1 MPLLYCQN
9 NVIRA
14 GEFANC
20 DVTRA
25 LLPPVYY
32 RWPGGMDVTCTE
44 GNEEKWFPSK
54 EVQRFETRDAK
65 GRSDAA
71 QKNFN
76 SSGEIRLRECLF
88 I

>member
-20 DVTRA
+20 DVASGLITA
-25 LLPPVYY
+25 DIL
-32 RWPGGMDVTCTE
+32 RWPGGGDVACTE
-44 GNEEKWFPSK
+44 GNEEKWFRPK
-54 EVQRFETRDAK
+54 KVQRFETRDAK
-65 GRSDAA
+65 SRSDAT

-76 SSGEIRLRECLF
+76 PSGEIRLRECLF

>member
-20 DVTRA
+20 DVSRA
-25 LLPPVYY
+25 LLPPIYY
-32 RWPGGMDVTCTE
+32 RWPGTRDAACTE
-44 GNEEKWFPSK
+44 GNEEKWFRLK

-65 GRSDAA
+65 RRSDAA

-76 SSGEIRLRECLF
+76 PSGEIRLRECLF

>member
-32 RWPGGMDVTCTE
+32 RWPGVTCTE

-76 SSGEIRLRECLF
+76 LSGEIRLRECLF

>member
-1 MPLLYCQN
+1 MLLLYCQN

-20 DVTRA
+20 DVSMA
-25 LLPPVYY
+25 LLPPIYY
-32 RWPGGMDVTCTE
+32 RWRATGTSVAPE
-44 GNEEKWFPSK
+44 GNEEKWFRAN

-65 GRSDAA
+65 SRSDAA

-76 SSGEIRLRECLF
+76 PSGEIRLRECLS

>member
-1 MPLLYCQN
+1 MTLLYCQN

-20 DVTRA
+20 DVSRA
-25 LLPPVYY
+25 LLPPIYY
-32 RWPGGMDVTCTE
+32 RWPGSRDVACTE
-44 GNEEKWFPSK
+44 GNEEKWFRPK
-54 EVQRFETRDAK
+54 EVQRFEKRDAK
-65 GRSDAA
+65 RRSDAT

-76 SSGEIRLRECLF
+76 PSGEIRLRECLF